1 MAEAG
6 RAILRVLLVAATL
19 AGCAAP
25 AASSGPP
32 GVSAERE
39 CGRDGGIWRDGACT
53 LTGAGGGY

>member
-1 MAEAG
+1 MAATV
-6 RAILRVLLVAATL
+6 RAMLGMLLVTAAL

-25 AASSGPP
+25 VAPAASP
-32 GVSAERE
+32 GASAERE